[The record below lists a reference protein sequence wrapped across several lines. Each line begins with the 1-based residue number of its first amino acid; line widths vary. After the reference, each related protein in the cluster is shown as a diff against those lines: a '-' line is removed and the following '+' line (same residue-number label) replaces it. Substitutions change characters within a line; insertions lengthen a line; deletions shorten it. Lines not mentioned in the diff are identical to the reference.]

1 MSRTASFRFLW
12 IGQTAANL
20 GDVLYVVV
28 IIALIYGA
36 TGSAM
41 LTALVPIVTMSTQ
54 LIGGFTAPL
63 LIDRFR
69 LDVLLWSTQLGK
81 TLLYV
86 LLVVNLD
93 LFLHEG
99 WLPLLYV
106 LMALFSWLDSAA
118 NPARNAMVPR
128 LVDTERLVK
137 VNGMLASTDQTVQLA
152 GWALGGVLFVAAGGT
167 LSLWLCFGLHALAAL
182 LMFGVRDPLQAEH
195 EDAEEPKKSG
205 LESVKEGWVTVWRS
219 PLLRLVIVMDALEV
233 LAEGVWI
240 GAVVMVFVQEAL
252 GQGAQ
257 WFGFL
262 NAGYMAG
269 MLLGGM
275 LVTAFSKWVEARMGV
290 LLIAGSVIY
299 ALLNVGFA
307 LNSTA
312 WLALGI
318 CLLMGLPHQLKG
330 VVQQTLFQTQV
341 EARLLPKVFSVKL
354 TVFYTG
360 FALSSLMMS
369 LLTDA
374 VGVRFVYLLAA
385 GLVGVAALVAVSQW
399 KVLKKA
405 SVS

>member
-69 LDVLLWSTQLGK
+69 LNVLLWSTQIGK

-93 LFLHEG
+93 LFLHGG
-99 WLPLLYV
+99 WLPFLYV

-128 LVDTERLVK
+128 LVDSERLVK

-167 LSLWLCFGLHALAAL
+167 LSLWLCFGLHAVAAL
-182 LMFGVRDPLQAEH
+182 LMFGVRDPLQAAH
-195 EDAEEPKKSG
+195 EDVEDGKKSG

-330 VVQQTLFQTQV
+330 VVQTTLFQTQV

-354 TVFYTG
+354 TVFYSG